1 MIQWLLYEF
10 SQILKLHVHI
20 QCMKKVIVQD
30 LHVKYSL
37 SKFLLPV
44 LWKFGIIRMSYVL
57 NSEIN
62 KLVIQLLST
71 YTMYM

>member
-1 MIQWLLYEF
+1 
-10 SQILKLHVHI
+10 
-20 QCMKKVIVQD
+20 MKKVIVQD
-30 LHVKYSL
+30 LHVKQSL

>member
-1 MIQWLLYEF
+1 
-10 SQILKLHVHI
+10 
-20 QCMKKVIVQD
+20 MKKVIVQD